1 MKTKITRVK
10 IVDKDGKITTLK
22 LNRIVENI
30 EKYRKS
36 IKDGLEAKMILFDIE
51 EIEEATKN

>member
-1 MKTKITRVK
+1 MKAKITRVK

-36 IKDGLEAKMILFDIE
+36 IKDGLGAKMILFDIE
-51 EIEEATKN
+51 EIEETTKN